1 MANATIR
8 VQFGNPDGSG
18 GLGGSGASGHL
29 SAEVDT
35 RPSGLN
41 GGRSSFSPGETV
53 YILVYKTDNVSI
65 TDTICSA
72 GSLSA
77 QGTTMVTVSE
87 ELMFE
92 DADTATLGKP
102 ARSSLSQSVWYGRSL
117 GALTLQSDKVTVKA
131 SSKGV
136 GVAKVSYDALAL
148 VYALSSPATLNGETD
163 FSILALIKGSAS

>member
-18 GLGGSGASGHL
+18 ASGHL
-29 SAEVDT
+29 SAEIDT
-35 RPSGLN
+35 RPQGLN

-53 YILVYKTDNVSI
+53 YLLVYKSDNVSI

-72 GSLSA
+72 GSLSS
-77 QGTTMVTVSE
+77 QGSAVVTVTE

-92 DADTATLGKP
+92 DSDTATLGKP
-102 ARSSLSQSVWYGRSL
+102 ARSSLTQSVWYGRSL
-117 GALTLQSDKVTVKA
+117 GGLTLQSDKVTVKT

-136 GVAKVSYDALAL
+136 GVAKVTYDALAL

-163 FSILALIKGSAS
+163 FSILALIKGVAS

>member
-8 VQFGNPDGSG
+8 VQFGNPDGS
-18 GLGGSGASGHL
+18 AADGHL

-35 RPSGLN
+35 RPNGLN
-41 GGRSSFSPGETV
+41 GGRSAFSPGETA

-77 QGTTMVTVSE
+77 QGSVVITVSE

-92 DADTATLGKP
+92 DADSATLGKP
-102 ARSSLSQSVWYGRSL
+102 ARSALSPSVWYGRNLGSL
-117 GALTLQSDKVTVKA
+117 ALQADRLTVRA

-136 GVAKVSYDALAL
+136 AVAKVSYDALAL

-163 FSILALIKGSAS
+163 FSILALIKGVAT